1 MMPKEPVTQDTLV
14 LVLELKN
21 RTEHQLGL
29 KEEKDKSII
38 LIFDA
43 VVLFLISF
51 SLLIKVVLH
60 KTNRLKCDL

>member
-1 MMPKEPVTQDTLV
+1 MSMMPKEPVTQDTLV

-43 VVLFLISF
+43 VVLCFYIILF
-51 SLLIKVVLH
+51 V
-60 KTNRLKCDL
+60 N

>member
-1 MMPKEPVTQDTLV
+1 MSMMPKEPVTQDTLV
-14 LVLELKN
+14 LVLELK
-21 RTEHQLGL
+21 TEPNTSL

-51 SLLIKVVLH
+51 CLLIKVVLQD
-60 KTNRLKCDL
+60 KQVEM